1 MSENILQQIHIGQLQ
16 RQDLALSPSPPCFS
30 RPTLSSGALL
40 CSVLLC
46 SVLLHSALP
55 ALLCSVLPA
64 LLYSGPQTGFFAHG
78 PEPAHRWIPQTH
90 PVWKAPLIETILQ
103 CHRQARISFHR
114 QDHIFNRNVTNQ
126 IALSKESSRSSK
138 DFAMSFEPHLFC
150 LGSLHSQ
157 YAYWQRILTR
167 LESSKFGPTLNLTSI
182 SSNGLDI

>member
-40 CSVLLC
+40 CSVLFC
-46 SVLLHSALP
+46 SALP
-55 ALLCSVLPA
+55 HSVLPA
-64 LLYSGPQTGFFAHG
+64 LLYSGLQTGFFAHG

-126 IALSKESSRSSK
+126 VALSKESSRSSK

-150 LGSLHSQ
+150 LGSLHSH
-157 YAYWQRILTR
+157 YMPIGK
-167 LESSKFGPTLNLTSI
+167 EF
-182 SSNGLDI
+182 